1 MLTCISLPSSQIPAS
16 GPPQANRTHIEEV
29 GEKKSHRG
37 VSQSVGEA
45 ARMGIVVDEGP
56 AVPLPPLLCA
66 AMGSEVVPGQ
76 TCQVMT
82 KQLVPTRTSWL
93 FAVSGPLASLRLS
106 ILIL

>member
-1 MLTCISLPSSQIPAS
+1 MLTFISLPSSQIPTS
-16 GPPQANRTHIEEV
+16 GPTQANRTHIEKV

-56 AVPLPPLLCA
+56 AVALPPLLCA
-66 AMGSEVVPGQ
+66 TMGSEVVPGQ

-93 FAVSGPLASLRLS
+93 FAVSGPLASLRLR